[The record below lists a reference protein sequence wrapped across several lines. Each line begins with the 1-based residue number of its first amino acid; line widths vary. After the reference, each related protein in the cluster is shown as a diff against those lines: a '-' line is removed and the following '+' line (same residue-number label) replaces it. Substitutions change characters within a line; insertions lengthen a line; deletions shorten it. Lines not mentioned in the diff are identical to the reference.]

1 MAKSQFAG
9 ELVHFGSVRYRVT
22 GSGVL
27 RSTLYSLDEA
37 NSSTLPTLNISS
49 TTNRE
54 PTILANFIDQ
64 MGYLEIKTTAINE
77 TFSICKIVVFVR
89 PIASG
94 YPQ

>member
-1 MAKSQFAG
+1 MAKQSFAG
-9 ELVHFGSVRYRVT
+9 ELVHFGAVRYRVT
-22 GSGVL
+22 GSGIL

-37 NSSTLPTLNISS
+37 NSSTLPNLTMSA

-54 PTILANFIDQ
+54 PTILANYIDQ
-64 MGYLEIKTTAINE
+64 MGYLEIKTTGIDE
-77 TFSICKIVVFVR
+77 TFSICKIVVFIR